1 MSMVDD
7 QADPCAPL
15 GEREAEIMGVLWTVG
30 SGTVGEVRA
39 GLSDQ
44 LAYTTVLT
52 ILRNLEKKGFLSHK
66 AEGRAHRYSP
76 RVARREATR
85 EALDRLLGA
94 YFRNSAEA
102 LVSYMAGS
110 GMIGRKDLKRIRRE
124 LKREDGGNS
133 GRSKKRRKKKGD
145 KKAGPRNASPSLST
159 VDRNGSS
166 VELPPDTSAGQI
178 MTAVVLD
185 RE

>member
-1 MSMVDD
+1 
-7 QADPCAPL
+7 
-15 GEREAEIMGVLWTVG
+15 MGVLWTVG
-30 SGTVGEVRA
+30 SGTVGEVKA
-39 GLSDQ
+39 GLSDA

-85 EALDRLLGA
+85 EALHRLLGA
-94 YFRNSAEA
+94 YFRNSADE
-102 LVSYMAGS
+102 LVSYMAES
-110 GMIGRKDLKRIRRE
+110 GMIGRKGLKRIRRG

-133 GRSKKRRKKKGD
+133 GRSKKRRKKNGD
-145 KKAGPRNASPSLST
+145 KKAGHRSASLSSST
-159 VDRNGSS
+159 VDRDSGS
-166 VELPPDTSAGQI
+166 VELPPDTSAGQV

>member
-1 MSMVDD
+1 MAIVDD
-7 QADPCAPL
+7 QTDPGAPL

-76 RVARREATR
+76 RVTRREATR
-85 EALDRLLGA
+85 EAVDRLLGA
-94 YFRNSAEA
+94 YFRNSAEE
-102 LVSYMAGS
+102 LVSYMAEG
-110 GMIGRKDLKRIRRE
+110 GMVGRKDLKRIRRS
-124 LKREDGGNS
+124 LKRDDSGTS

-145 KKAGPRNASPSLST
+145 KKGGPRNASPSSST
-159 VDRNGSS
+159 VDRDSGS
-166 VELPPDTSAGQI
+166 VKLPPDTSTGQI
-178 MTAVVLD
+178 VTAVVLD